1 MLYAENVGG
10 PGPLVKPY
18 MGSFRNRKSA
28 NASSLIAIHKFVII
42 NPQPPNR
49 KSAKLGVP
57 IRKSQIANPQIC
69 KEKKRSVSDQ
79 DPHWFLFFFT
89 FVSIF

>member
-57 IRKSQIANPQIC
+57 IRKLQIRKFAR
-69 KEKKRSVSDQ
+69 KKNAV
-79 DPHWFLFFFT
+79 FLIKIRIGFFFFT
-89 FVSIF
+89 YVSIF

>member
-49 KSAKLGVP
+49 KSTKLGVP

-69 KEKKRSVSDQ
+69 KEKNAV
-79 DPHWFLFFFT
+79 FLIKIRIGFFFFT
-89 FVSIF
+89 YVSIF